1 MSERRQNLL
10 TGDWVLVS
18 PHRSKRPWQGQV
30 EAKPPTELPSYDPT
44 CYLCPGNE
52 RAGGHRNPSYNGCFV
67 FENDFA
73 ALLPE
78 TAPINDAPFP
88 TEAASGICRV
98 LCFSPNHSLTLSRL
112 SEEAMDAVVA
122 TWREQTEDLFSR
134 PGIRSVQI
142 FENRGAMMGSSNP
155 HPHGQAWATDFIP
168 PELERE
174 CATQTA
180 LPGLLSGYL
189 ERELAL
195 GDRLVLGND
204 HWVALVPYWA
214 VWPFETL
221 VVPRR
226 PFPRLTDMDCAEAT
240 GLNHMLRDLTR
251 VYDALFQVPFPYTMG
266 FHQAPKGQQRHFH
279 LHAHFYPPLLRG
291 ADVKKFMVGFE
302 MLAMPQRDITAESAA
317 ARLREVSATISVA
330 GGLQSP

>member
-1 MSERRQNLL
+1 MSQRRQNLL

-30 EAKPPTELPSYDPT
+30 EPKPPAELPSYDAT

-52 RAGGHRNPSYNGCFV
+52 RAGGHRNPQYDSCFV

-73 ALLPE
+73 ALLPDAE
-78 TAPINDAPFP
+78 AERASDAPFP
-88 TEAASGICRV
+88 TETAGGICRV
-98 LCFSPNHSLTLSRL
+98 LCFSPNHSLTLSHL
-112 SEEAMDAVVA
+112 SEQAMDPVVA
-122 TWREQTEDLFSR
+122 MWQEQTQELFGR
-134 PGIRSVQI
+134 PSIQSVQI

-155 HPHGQAWATDFIP
+155 HPHGQVWATDFIP

-174 CATQTA
+174 CASQSA
-180 LPGLLSGYL
+180 QPGLLAQYL
-189 ERELAL
+189 NRELEL
-195 GDRLVLGND
+195 NERLVLSND
-204 HWVALVPYWA
+204 HWVTLVPYWA

-221 VVPRR
+221 VAPRR
-226 PFPRLTDMDCAEAT
+226 AFPRLTDMDCAEAT
-240 GLNHMLRDLTR
+240 GLNRILRELTR

-266 FHQAPKGQQRHFH
+266 FHQAPKGHQRHFH
-279 LHAHFYPPLLRG
+279 LHAHFYPPLLRS

-317 ARLREVSATISVA
+317 ARLREISAA
-330 GGLQSP
+330 LDPQSP

>member
-30 EAKPPTELPSYDPT
+30 EAKPPASLPAYDPG

-52 RAGGHRNPSYNGCFV
+52 RAGGHRNPNYEGCFV

-78 TAPINDAPFP
+78 EQAVADAPFP
-88 TEAASGICRV
+88 TKPARGLCRV
-98 LCFSPNHSLTLSRL
+98 LCFSPNHSLTLSQL
-112 SEEAMDAVVA
+112 SAEAMDAVVA
-122 TWREQTEDLFSR
+122 MWQEQTADLFAQ
-134 PGIRSVQI
+134 PWIQSVQI

-155 HPHGQAWATDFIP
+155 HPHGQVWATDFIP

-174 CATQTA
+174 CVTQKA
-180 LPGLLSGYL
+180 QPGLLGDYL
-189 ERELAL
+189 NRELAL
-195 GDRLVLGND
+195 GERLVLNNP

-226 PFPRLTDMDCAEAT
+226 PFPRLTDMDCAEAAA
-240 GLNHMLRDLTR
+240 LNAILRDLTR

-279 LHAHFYPPLLRG
+279 LHAHFYPPLLRS

-317 ARLREVSATISVA
+317 AKLREVSAVL
-330 GGLQSP
+330 GLQSP

>member
-30 EAKPPTELPSYDPT
+30 EPKPPAELPAFDAG

-52 RAGGHRNPSYNGCFV
+52 RAGGHRNPSYEGCFV
-67 FENDFA
+67 FDNDFA

-78 TAPINDAPFP
+78 ETAIEAAPFP
-88 TEAASGICRV
+88 TEAARGLCRV
-98 LCFSPNHSLTLSRL
+98 LCFSPNHGLTLSQL
-112 SEEAMDAVVA
+112 STEEMDVVVA
-122 TWREQTEDLFSR
+122 MWQEQTEDLFAK
-134 PGIRSVQI
+134 PWIKSVQI

-155 HPHGQAWATDFIP
+155 HPHGQVWATDFIP

-174 CATQTA
+174 CSTQTA
-180 LPGLLSGYL
+180 QPGLLAGYVT
-189 ERELAL
+189 RELEL
-195 GDRLVLGND
+195 QERLVLSNE

-221 VVPRR
+221 VAPRR
-226 PFPRLTDMDCAEAT
+226 PFPRLTDMDCAEAK
-240 GLNHMLRDLTR
+240 GLNQILRDLTR
-251 VYDALFQVPFPYTMG
+251 VYDSLFQVPFPYTMG

-279 LHAHFYPPLLRG
+279 MHAHFYPPLLRS

-302 MLAMPQRDITAESAA
+302 MLAMPQRDIAAESAA
-317 ARLREVSATISVA
+317 QRLCEVSAA
-330 GGLQSP
+330 LGLQSP

>member
-1 MSERRQNLL
+1 MSQRRQNLL

-30 EAKPPTELPSYDPT
+30 EAKPLAELPTFDPN

-52 RAGGHRNPSYNGCFV
+52 RAGGHRNPQYDSCFV
-67 FENDFA
+67 FDNDFA

-78 TAPINDAPFP
+78 VEPVADAPFP
-88 TEAASGICRV
+88 TETASGLCRV
-98 LCFSPNHSLTLSRL
+98 LCFSPNHSLTLSQL
-112 SEEAMDAVVA
+112 SEEAMDKVVA
-122 TWREQTEDLFSR
+122 MWQEQTQELFGR
-134 PGIRSVQI
+134 PEIRSVQI

-155 HPHGQAWATDFIP
+155 HPHGQVWATDFIP

-174 CATQTA
+174 CATQA
-180 LPGLLSGYL
+180 AQPGLLATYL
-189 ERELAL
+189 SQERE
-195 GDRLVLGND
+195 RVVLQND
-204 HWVALVPYWA
+204 HWVAMVPYWA

-226 PFPRLTDMDCAEAT
+226 PFPRLTDMDCGEAT
-240 GLNHMLRDLTR
+240 GLNRILRDLTR

-266 FHQAPKGQQRHFH
+266 FHQAPKGHQRHFH
-279 LHAHFYPPLLRG
+279 MHAHFYPPLLRS

-317 ARLREVSATISVA
+317 ARLREVSEAL
-330 GGLQSP
+330 GLQSP

>member
-30 EAKPPTELPSYDPT
+30 EPKPPANLPTYDPT

-52 RAGGHRNPSYNGCFV
+52 RAGGHRNPSYDGCFS

-73 ALLPE
+73 ALLPDE
-78 TAPINDAPFP
+78 TAIDLAPFP
-88 TEAASGICRV
+88 TEAARGLCRV
-98 LCFSPNHSLTLSRL
+98 LCFSPNHSLTLSQL
-112 SEEAMDAVVA
+112 SEDAMDAVVA
-122 TWREQTEDLFSR
+122 MWQEQTEDLFAK
-134 PGIRSVQI
+134 PWIKSVQI

-155 HPHGQAWATDFIP
+155 HPHGQVWATDFIP

-174 CATQTA
+174 CSTQTA
-180 LPGLLSGYL
+180 QPGLLGDYL
-189 ERELAL
+189 ARELEL
-195 GDRLVLGND
+195 KERVVLSND

-240 GLNHMLRDLTR
+240 GLNHILRNLPR
-251 VYDALFQVPFPYTMG
+251 VYDSLFQVPFPYTMG
-266 FHQAPKGQQRHFH
+266 FHQAPKGQQRYFH
-279 LHAHFYPPLLRG
+279 MHAHFYPPLLRS

-317 ARLREVSATISVA
+317 ARLREVNEA
-330 GGLQSP
+330 LDPQSP

>member
-30 EAKPPTELPSYDPT
+30 EPKPPDNLPSYDPT

-52 RAGGHRNPSYNGCFV
+52 RAGGHRNPSYEGCFA

-73 ALLPE
+73 ALLPDE
-78 TAPINDAPFP
+78 TAIDATPFP
-88 TEAASGICRV
+88 TEPARGLCRV
-98 LCFSPNHSLTLSRL
+98 LCFSPNHSLTLSQL
-112 SEEAMDAVVA
+112 SEDAMDAVVA
-122 TWREQTEDLFSR
+122 MWQEQTEDLFAK
-134 PGIRSVQI
+134 PWIKSVQI

-155 HPHGQAWATDFIP
+155 HPHGQVWATDFIP

-174 CATQTA
+174 CATQATQ
-180 LPGLLSGYL
+180 PGLLGSYL
-189 ERELAL
+189 DRELEL
-195 GDRLVLGND
+195 KERLVLSNE

-226 PFPRLTDMDCAEAT
+226 VFPRLTDMDCAEAT
-240 GLNHMLRDLTR
+240 GLNQILRDLTR
-251 VYDALFQVPFPYTMG
+251 VYDSLFQVPFPYTMG
-266 FHQAPKGQQRHFH
+266 FHQAPKGHQRHFH
-279 LHAHFYPPLLRG
+279 LHAHFYPPLLRS

-317 ARLREVSATISVA
+317 ARLREVISVL
-330 GGLQSP
+330 GLQSP